1 MEYRCDD
8 DCELELSAA
17 AFRMGKKKITSSHS
31 APAVSRA
38 INVSDIP
45 NRRATIA
52 VLSMK
57 TSAPNSRRKS
67 PAMKAEL
74 LKAMLSQSIAD
85 RCSLMA
91 VSSVSWRLFLVVVG
105 NDEAVDV

>member
-1 MEYRCDD
+1 MLEDGCDD

-38 INVSDIP
+38 TNVSDIP

-85 RCSLMA
+85 RCSLWLVLGVMEA
-91 VSSVSWRLFLVVVG
+91 WFLVVLG
-105 NDEAVDV
+105 NDEVC